1 MLGDRPKST
10 RDAVYKRDLAP
21 TVQPKSD
28 TIGDGIS
35 TTTEA
40 GSSTSKLPQLVIR
53 INKTDKDILDELIYN
68 YGESIATIMGKSTR
82 LYRGIVDA
90 AEQGGKLIMT
100 KSRPL
105 GNDTLYGNDMGMGN
119 DTIYGNDMGMGNDTI
134 FYETVIAV
142 REQFA
147 DKKKTPIAI
156 NRVHIS
162 PSKGLKTYRIALRV
176 TPAIMEGLL
185 ELKLKTGLSA
195 STMLRDGMHL
205 YGFIKRESKHS
216 GTSFYIG
223 DELIDG
229 I

>member
-1 MLGDRPKST
+1 MNRPMLGDRPKRT

-21 TVQPKSD
+21 TVQPESD
-28 TIGDGIS
+28 TIGDIDINDAS
-35 TTTEA
+35 PTTEA

-68 YGESIATIMGKSTR
+68 YGESIAMIMGKSTR

-105 GNDTLYGNDMGMGN
+105 SNDTL
-119 DTIYGNDMGMGNDTI
+119 YGNDMGMGNDTI

-147 DKKKTPIAI
+147 DKKKTPIAL

-185 ELKLKTGLSA
+185 ELKLKTGLSV
-195 STMLRDGMHL
+195 STMLRDGMHI
-205 YGFIKRESKHS
+205 YGFIKRELKNF

-223 DELIDG
+223 DDLIDG